1 VCFSGR
7 DVHRGAVGEYD
18 AKMPREKTAGR
29 DEPMS
34 QYDDPR
40 RVPRRRTANAED
52 PRPATL
58 SRSRALAGRPR
69 VITLVLRHDGE
80 RWRGR
85 LKDVDAREQADADR
99 MAVVR
104 RLQMLAFAHLES
116 AMRDPDAPL
125 VREVVFKVE
134 DG

>member
-1 VCFSGR
+1 
-7 DVHRGAVGEYD
+7 
-18 AKMPREKTAGR
+18 
-29 DEPMS
+29 
-34 QYDDPR
+34 
-40 RVPRRRTANAED
+40 
-52 PRPATL
+52 
-58 SRSRALAGRPR
+58 
-69 VITLVLRHDGE
+69 LVLRHDGE